1 MDAKTKEALGILQE
15 EAAEVIQAAS
25 KAMRFGLDNWY
36 KDGGTQQE
44 NLTQEIGDL
53 LALVDILID
62 QGVVSA
68 HDLDNAKLRKVEKL
82 KVWSNLFN

>member
-62 QGVVSA
+62 QGVVST

-82 KVWSNLFN
+82 KVWSSLFN